1 MVRTNKQKYPGF
13 TIVELLIVIVV
24 IGILAAIT
32 IVAYNGI
39 QQRARDAQMFS
50 DLANAAKKFE
60 IYNADNGAYPAS
72 GPQATTMQV
81 KFSFSPVGQ
90 NVVYC
95 ATGSTGFAVFASR
108 NNIVYKIQKG
118 QSPQIVAGY
127 TAVNGNSTALCAT
140 TGYAEHEWGTNW
152 VVGG

>member
-1 MVRTNKQKYPGF
+1 MWVKQKQTGF

-24 IGILAAIT
+24 IAILAAIT
-32 IVAYNGI
+32 VVAYNGI
-39 QQRARDAQMFS
+39 QQRARDTQMFS

-60 IYNADNGAYPAS
+60 LYNVDNGAYPSS

-95 ATGSTGFAVFASR
+95 ATGSSGYAIFASR
-108 NNIVYKIQKG
+108 NNIVYKTQSG
-118 QSPQIVAGY
+118 QSPKVVAGY
-127 TAVNGNSTALCAT
+127 TSVNGNSTALCAT
-140 TGYAEHEWGTNW
+140 TGYNEHEWGTNW